1 MFKKV
6 FAVVLSGALVW
17 AGLFTQASAAVIG
30 TGEALSHEARADR
43 IELIQSQLARDDLHK
58 AMTRLGVD
66 PVEARSRVESL
77 SDNEL
82 LAVQEQLD
90 TLPAGGDFFALVGVV
105 FIVLIILELVGV
117 TNIFTKA

>member
-1 MFKKV
+1 MFKNV

-17 AGLFTQASAAVIG
+17 AGLVAQASAAIIG

-43 IELIQSQLARDDLHK
+43 IELIQSQLARNDLQK
-58 AMTRLGVD
+58 AMTKLGVD
-66 PVEARSRVESL
+66 PIEARSRVESL
-77 SDNEL
+77 SDHEL
-82 LAVQEQLD
+82 LALQEQLD

-105 FIVLIILELVGV
+105 FIVLIILEFVGV